1 MPKIPKVKSPL
12 LNRRRIISPVAA
24 LAAMF
29 LASGPAGAEGQTR
42 VHQIDGSVQVY
53 DHVHIELEGQT
64 LKLHSHDHRG
74 IFEISS
80 GACSYASG
88 LQRCLPYAM
97 TLRQHGE
104 VHQIEL
110 EHGTIYLNLGD
121 TPARLPH
128 SSYLVA
134 PHGLVVNLHTIRGT
148 FVSVKGTLDSVR

>member
-1 MPKIPKVKSPL
+1 
-12 LNRRRIISPVAA
+12 LNGRRIIPPIAV
-24 LAAMF
+24 LAAVL
-29 LASGPAGAEGQTR
+29 LASGPAGAQGQTR

-53 DHVHIELEGQT
+53 DQVHIELEGQT
-64 LKLHSHDHRG
+64 LKLHSRDHQG

-80 GACSYASG
+80 GACSYTGA

-104 VHQIEL
+104 IRQIEL

-121 TPARLPH
+121 TPVRLPH
-128 SSYLVA
+128 SSYIVA
-134 PHGLVVNLHTIRGT
+134 PHGLVVNFRTIRGT